1 MTNPTT
7 APCCPECGRHE
18 DEAPPSFSWYLN
30 SLSASRC
37 PECGTPQGA
46 DVEGEL
52 AELRAENERLLKEV
66 ATAWFER
73 DEARYGLLEMHRER
87 NEARDDNERLRE
99 VLQSLIEQKK
109 IVNVRKADGTY
120 IDVTAWCKAAL
131 EQE

>member
-7 APCCPECGRHE
+7 APRCVLCGRHE
-18 DEAPPSFSWYLN
+18 DEAPPSFSWYL
-30 SLSASRC
+30 SSVGDSRC
-37 PECGTPQGA
+37 PECGKA
-46 DVEGEL
+46 D
-52 AELRAENERLLKEV
+52 LRAENERLLKEV

-87 NEARDDNERLRE
+87 NEARDDNDRLRE

-109 IVNVRKADGTY
+109 IVNVREADGTY

>member
-7 APCCPECGRHE
+7 APCCPECG
-18 DEAPPSFSWYLN
+18 
-30 SLSASRC
+30 
-37 PECGTPQGA
+37 TPQVA
-46 DVEGEL
+46 DHCDVEGEL
-52 AELRAENERLLKEV
+52 ADLRAENERLLEER

-99 VLQSLIEQKK
+99 VIQSLIEQKK
-109 IVNVRKADGTY
+109 IVNIREADGTY